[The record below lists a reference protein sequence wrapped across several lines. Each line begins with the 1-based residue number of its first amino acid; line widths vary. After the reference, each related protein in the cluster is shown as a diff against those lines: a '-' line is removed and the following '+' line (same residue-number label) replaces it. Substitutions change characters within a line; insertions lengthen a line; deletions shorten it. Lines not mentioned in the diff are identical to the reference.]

1 MQKMFVV
8 IPPQK
13 KAKEDDPKDAEMHE
27 VQPLKPTEDCAAT
40 VAAVDA

>member
-13 KAKEDDPKDAEMHE
+13 KDAAVVVKDAELHE
-27 VQPLKPTEDCAAT
+27 IEPLRTAEDGADAAK
-40 VAAVDA
+40 A